1 MLAFLRTREWVLARR
16 LVLVAVIIFLGYRSY
31 GGAIV
36 SWFGQANPLRDI
48 EVTRAEFRPEINGAN
63 GARPAWIIGFRNNSN
78 RYTYDDIQLEAT
90 YMGTDGGVLETDS
103 LVVRQRLVPGDEKI
117 VGSVDFKT
125 RGSATHGTL
134 KVLGAQTI
142 N

>member
-1 MLAFLRTREWVLARR
+1 MLAFLRTREWVVARR
-16 LVLVAVIIFLGYRSY
+16 LVLVAIIIFLGYRSY
-31 GGAIV
+31 GDAIV

-48 EVTRAEFRPEINGAN
+48 EVTRAEFRPD

-78 RYTYDDIQLEAT
+78 RYTYDAIQLEAT
-90 YMGTDGGVLETDS
+90 YLGTGGAVLETDR

-134 KVLGAQTI
+134 KVLGAQAI
-142 N
+142 E

>member
-1 MLAFLRTREWVLARR
+1 MLAFLRTREWVVARR
-16 LVLVAVIIFLGYRSY
+16 LVLVAIIIFLGYRSY

-36 SWFGQANPLRDI
+36 SWFGRSNPLQDI
-48 EVTRAEFRPEINGAN
+48 EITRAEFRPETN

-78 RYTYDDIQLEAT
+78 RHTYDDIQLEAT
-90 YMGTDGGVLETDS
+90 YMGTDGAVLETDR

-134 KVLGAQTI
+134 KVLGAQSI
-142 N
+142 E